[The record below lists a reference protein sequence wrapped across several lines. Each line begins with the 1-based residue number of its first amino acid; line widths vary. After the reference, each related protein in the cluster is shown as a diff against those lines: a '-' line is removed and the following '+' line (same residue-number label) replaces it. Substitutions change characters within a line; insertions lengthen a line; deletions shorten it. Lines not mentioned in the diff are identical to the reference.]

1 MRRIVFILMIAL
13 LPIRGWLGEAMATD
27 MAAMNL
33 IAPQAINTPST
44 GQKHHESSMPDC
56 DMHKN
61 MDASQS
67 EEVQTQSTCNSC
79 QACHATGLVNS
90 IPVIPS
96 IASAISR
103 TTRAHRAVG
112 QRQYR
117 VGSKTTHSVIL
128 QPKLRLYFAG

>member
-33 IAPQAINTPST
+33 IANQAINTMAT
-44 GQKHHESSMPDC
+44 GQKHNESSMPDC

-79 QACHATGLVNS
+79 QACHATGLVNT
-90 IPVIPS
+90 IPVIQSVTARSVVPLAHIAQLASAS
-96 IASAISR
+96 IAL
-103 TTRAHRAVG
+103 G
-112 QRQYR
+112 Q
-117 VGSKTTHSVIL
+117 KPPIL
-128 QPKLRLYFAG
+128 